1 MAFAVAAAFTM
12 SAQDLDIEAI
22 AKLRNIK
29 ADSLAL
35 MLGKVYGTQN
45 AMNHTTSDA
54 RVALIKAFDESINI
68 EKQDEQFREGSSLA
82 NEFFKVAQ
90 TANPFILL
98 TFYDARIKYGGCY
111 RTRTCDPLHVKQVL

>member
-90 TANPFILL
+90 DMKKRNGIDMKSKAFAQPL
-98 TFYDARIKYGGCY
+98 C
-111 RTRTCDPLHVKQVL
+111 TRTLLAWFM